1 MNTTTENTL
10 TEERAPVEA
19 GVIIKLDLDV
29 HATQITV
36 VQQVGGF
43 ATEAGAAPASIQG
56 VTGSTRTGGSDPG
69 YNSIR
74 LQFEPAGRWVSRRQ
88 P

>member
-36 VQQVGGF
+36 VQQVGGLLPKP
-43 ATEAGAAPASIQG
+43 AA
-56 VTGSTRTGGSDPG
+56 
-69 YNSIR
+69 
-74 LQFEPAGRWVSRRQ
+74 LLRRSKV
-88 P
+88 